1 MTTLNDSVVINRSP
15 ESVFEWFA
23 HFTENYRAWHKDHVL
38 AKYPQRNNLCNLLF
52 IVTLIGYHD
61 RENQDVQSNVCRGY
75 SVTGPKW
82 IKGNNFEKGS
92 VLYAE
97 EYLGDKMEKL
107 SFEITNCVRNELIEY
122 KVLFPESFVCSGGS
136 FSIKPSNGGSVFTAT
151 LSFRFGGLV
160 SMAAKKR
167 AEAIRQHMK
176 EEGENLKVLLEEGGK
191 NPVSMKNEEIS

>member
-23 HFTENYRAWHKDHVL
+23 HFAENYRSWHKDHLL
-38 AKYPQRNNLCNLLF
+38 ARW
-52 IVTLIGYHD
+52 V
-61 RENQDVQSNVCRGY
+61 
-75 SVTGPKW
+75 
-82 IKGNNFEKGS
+82 KGNNFEKGS

-97 EYLGDKMEKL
+97 EYLGGKLEKL
-107 SFEITNCVRNELIEY
+107 SFEITNCVPNELIEY
-122 KVLFPESFVCSGGS
+122 KVLFPESIICSGGS
-136 FSIKPSNGGSVFTAT
+136 FSIKPSDCGSVFTAT
-151 LSFRFGGLV
+151 LSFRLGGLV
-160 SMAAKKR
+160 SMTAKKR